1 MRNADLMEQCPLSAE
16 IVAKVESR
24 NDARDGL
31 FSGKLS
37 MRLFVSP
44 LTTLKA

>member
-1 MRNADLMEQCPLSAE
+1 MRNADLIEQCPLSAE

-31 FSGKLS
+31 SVASFQCGF
-37 MRLFVSP
+37 FVSP

>member
-1 MRNADLMEQCPLSAE
+1 MRNADLIEHCPLSVE

-31 FSGKLS
+31 SAAKLS

-44 LTTLKA
+44 LITLKA